1 MRGHD
6 VFISLGRGHALT
18 MNPPR
23 IWCYSPRG
31 PRACIHTRLIFVRL
45 GYMTCGVV
53 ETAVQPCVKVY
64 GILIG
69 STAMSSGIRVRPGSA
84 KIGKAFRYRRVL
96 RMPATMHMIL
106 PSERRILIRR
116 RPNLILSCID
126 GDTAG
131 ERMQKFTTLSSL
143 ASMCGVD
150 SSHYD

>member
-6 VFISLGRGHALT
+6 VFISLGKGHALT

-84 KIGKAFRYRRVL
+84 KIGKAFRYRR
-96 RMPATMHMIL
+96 I
-106 PSERRILIRR
+106 
-116 RPNLILSCID
+116 
-126 GDTAG
+126 
-131 ERMQKFTTLSSL
+131 FT
-143 ASMCGVD
+143 VVYD
-150 SSHYD
+150 SSVRKADTYPSTTKLDTQLHRWRHSWGENAKIHNALESSQHVWR